1 MKKRVSASTITGI
14 TSSPAFADTSVIPP
28 VPTVDELIAQMRD
41 TLKSQAEDAKKLQM
55 AANGADRGSLAK
67 SFNRSVTQLV
77 DIDRI
82 VADVPAGFKLVPVYY
97 SRISQAQNEIVHNE
111 YSFHVRPSFLKFVAN
126 NHADDLRKLGICEHG
141 IARMKKGLDAADSSG
156 EMYDLSIDHIIERSG
171 GGYFSTTKTKDVL
184 NPNEP
189 ARFPVNH
196 FGNFILL
203 PEKIH
208 RFKNELNAIQKIADV
223 GDGKWMLMMIPDR
236 NDQQAGFVC
245 PPQDPSHPLAGVDKR
260 PMDIFR
266 KISHT
271 AFLVTQ
277 VKTSVR
283 ELCQNPLVA
292 GTVTTFA
299 EIARLKGK
307 RVIDIANDNTLAG
320 PAGQLLSLKNIF
332 NQSISYDKTAEA
344 NINGA
349 LRPSLTEA
357 TELIKGSFGEV
368 SGRVRAGKDKGAYK
382 AFDQF
387 LNSGNL
393 AKLCNEIS
401 DLPMDEARIFVDECA
416 RLSKEMKT
424 LHGILVSQSQQQNPP
439 KPKTPEQAHNN
450 NQSRNNQSQA
460 HNSFHKKRRLKAAAA
475 KKAANK

>member
-14 TSSPAFADTSVIPP
+14 TSSPAFADPSIIPP
-28 VPTVDELIAQMRD
+28 VPTVDQLIAQMRD
-41 TLKSQAEDAKKLQM
+41 TIKTQAEDAKKLQM
-55 AANGADRGSLAK
+55 AANGSDNGSLAK

-82 VADVPAGFKLVPVYY
+82 LADVPKGFKLVPVYY

-126 NHADDLRKLGICEHG
+126 NHADDLRKLGICENG
-141 IARMKKGLDAADSSG
+141 INRMKKGLDAADVNG

-189 ARFPVNH
+189 ERFPVNH

-203 PEKIH
+203 TEKIH
-208 RFKNELNAIQKIADV
+208 RFKNELNSIQKIADV

-236 NDQQAGFVC
+236 NEKQAGFVC
-245 PPQDPSHPLAGVDKR
+245 PAQDAGHPLAGVDKR

-271 AFLVTQ
+271 SFLVTQ
-277 VKTSVR
+277 VKTGVR

-307 RVIDIANDNTLAG
+307 RVIDISNDNTLPG
-320 PAGQLLSLKNIF
+320 PAGQSVSLQFIF
-332 NQSISYDKTAEA
+332 NQTLSYDKTAEA
-344 NINGA
+344 NMNNA
-349 LRPSLTEA
+349 VKPSLVEA

-387 LNSGNL
+387 LNSRNL
-393 AKLCNEIS
+393 GKLCDEVS
-401 DLPMDEARIFVDECA
+401 DLPMDEARMFVQECA
-416 RLSKEMKT
+416 RLSKEMKL
-424 LHGILVSQSQQQNPP
+424 LHKVLVGKSEQQNPP
-439 KPKTPEQAHNN
+439 KPKTEQ
-450 NQSRNNQSQA
+450 SYTQA
-460 HNSFHKKRRLKAAAA
+460 QHNSFHKKRRLKAAAA